1 MTFGMLAG
9 GRDRRHDRPIQN
21 AHPMNTPWS
30 LLFVLTTVAA
40 GALARP
46 APVVPAPVA
55 LDLQLVP
62 YADKG
67 KVNMLEVRLRF
78 ATATIARDEIVV
90 SLPMMA
96 ANVDTAAESIASIEA
111 SDAQGTVQLA
121 ARASTAEESE
131 DQPLRVW
138 TAPRALSGP
147 LTLRYRVPAN
157 ATRPPRGPAPP
168 IEFRNDDQA
177 FSAASSVFLVVP
189 PKRQTYVLNIDWDL
203 SHLPDGAKGVSS
215 FGEGDVQ
222 VGEIDSGGLSGLF
235 FMAGQIGHW
244 PGVPRAEKFSVAW
257 QGQPPFD
264 ANALSAWIGKLHDQ
278 FELAFPQ
285 RESGPYTIFLR
296 YNPVNA
302 GGGTALN
309 QSFVTT
315 YGAGDGADI
324 NLVKITLSH
333 EMFHTYQPRLA
344 QHGSES
350 TTWFSEGSAVF
361 YEALLPLRFGLL
373 TPQQFLDSLN
383 ITAARYYTNALGNLP
398 NARIDEGFWKD
409 TRIRTLAY
417 DRGMLYLATVND
429 ALRKKSHG
437 QRSLDDVLRAL
448 LEIGRQ
454 RPGPTQAD
462 WETQLAQELGAGAV
476 EDFHAFLAGTP
487 PLPAS
492 DAFGPCFRRTSK
504 PLREYVLGFE
514 PAVLAEPRRIVRGLV
529 PDSAAA
535 VAGVRNGDEIVRPVP
550 QDGIQ
555 GNQTERLHLRLR
567 RDGKEFDVDY
577 LPRGKTMDTWQWER
591 VPGVPDDRC
600 AL

>member
-1 MTFGMLAG
+1 MK
-9 GRDRRHDRPIQN
+9 
-21 AHPMNTPWS
+21 TPW
-30 LLFVLTTVAA
+30 LLLCVFIALAP
-40 GALARP
+40 GALASP
-46 APVVPAPVA
+46 APDVPAPVA

-67 KVNMLEVRLRF
+67 EVKTLEVRLRF
-78 ATATIARDEIVV
+78 AKAAIARDEIVV
-90 SLPMMA
+90 YLPMMA
-96 ANVDTAAESIASIEA
+96 GNVDTAAENIASIEA
-111 SDAQGTVQLA
+111 SDAQGKVQLA
-121 ARASTAEESE
+121 ARDSTAEESE

-168 IEFRNDDQA
+168 IAFRNDDQA
-177 FSAASSVFLVVP
+177 FSAAASVFLVVP

-215 FGEGDVQ
+215 FGEGDVR
-222 VGEIDSGGLSGLF
+222 VDEIDSGGLSGLF
-235 FMAGQIGHW
+235 FMAGRVGHW
-244 PGVPRAEKFSVAW
+244 PSVPRADGFSVAW

-264 ANALSAWIGKLHDQ
+264 ANALSAWVGKLHEQ

-285 RESGPYTIFLR
+285 PASRPYTIFLR

-315 YGAGDGADI
+315 YGAGGGADV
-324 NLVKITLSH
+324 NLIKLTLSH
-333 EMFHTYQPRLA
+333 EMFHTYQPRLSG
-344 QHGSES
+344 HGPES

-383 ITAARYYTNALGNLP
+383 MTAARYYTNALGNLP

-429 ALRKKSHG
+429 ALRKRSQG
-437 QRSLDDVLRAL
+437 QRSLDDLLRAL
-448 LEIGRQ
+448 LAIGQQ
-454 RPGPTQAD
+454 REATQAD
-462 WETQLAQELGAGAV
+462 WEALLKAELGAAAV
-476 EDFHAFLAGTP
+476 QDFHAFLAGTP

-504 PLREYVLGFE
+504 PLRRYVLGFE
-514 PAVLAEPRRIVRGLV
+514 PAVLAEPKRVVRGLMAA
-529 PDSAAA
+529 SAAA
-535 VAGVRNGDEIVRPVP
+535 QAGVRDGDEIVRPVP

-555 GNQTERLHLRLR
+555 GNQTERLQLRLR

-577 LPRGKTMDTWQWER
+577 LPRGEQVDAWQWER
-591 VPGVPDDRC
+591 VPGADDAQCR
-600 AL
+600 L

>member
-1 MTFGMLAG
+1 
-9 GRDRRHDRPIQN
+9 
-21 AHPMNTPWS
+21 MNTPRS
-30 LLFVLTTVAA
+30 LLFLLTTVAA

-67 KVNMLEVRLRF
+67 EVNTLEVRLRF

-90 SLPMMA
+90 YLPMMA
-96 ANVDTAAESIASIEA
+96 VNVDTAAESIASIEA

-168 IEFRNDDQA
+168 IAFRNDDQA
-177 FSAASSVFLVVP
+177 FSAAASVFLVVP
-189 PKRQTYVLNIDWDL
+189 PKRQSYLLNIDWDL

-215 FGEGDVQ
+215 FGEGDVR
-222 VGEIDSGGLSGLF
+222 VGEIGSGGLSGLF

-244 PGVPRAEKFSVAW
+244 PGVPRADRFSVAW
-257 QGQPPFD
+257 QGRPPFD
-264 ANALSAWIGKLHDQ
+264 ANALSAWVGKLHDQ

-285 RESGPYTIFLR
+285 RASGPYTIFLR
-296 YNPVNA
+296 YNPINA

-315 YGAGDGADI
+315 YGEGDGADLDLI
-324 NLVKITLSH
+324 KITLSH

-344 QHGSES
+344 QQGAES

-429 ALRKKSHG
+429 ALRKRSQG
-437 QRSLDDVLRAL
+437 RRSLDDLLRAL
-448 LEIGRQ
+448 LEIGQQ
-454 RPGPTQAD
+454 REATQAD
-462 WETQLAQELGAGAV
+462 WEALLKAELGDTAV
-476 EDFHAFLAGTP
+476 QDFHAFLAGTA

-504 PLREYVLGFE
+504 PLRRYVLGFE
-514 PAVLAEPRRIVRGLV
+514 PAVLAEPKRVVRGLIA
-529 PDSAAA
+529 DSAAA
-535 VAGVRNGDEIVRPVP
+535 RAGVRNGDEIVRPVP

-555 GNQTERLHLRLR
+555 GNQTEHLHLRLR
-567 RDGKEFDVDY
+567 RDDNEFDVDY
-577 LPRGKTMDTWQWER
+577 LPRGEQVDTWQWER
-591 VPGVPDDRC
+591 VPGVEDAQCR
-600 AL
+600 L

>member
-1 MTFGMLAG
+1 
-9 GRDRRHDRPIQN
+9 
-21 AHPMNTPWS
+21 MNTPRS
-30 LLFVLTTVAA
+30 LLFLLTTVAA

-67 KVNMLEVRLRF
+67 EVNTLEVRLRF

-90 SLPMMA
+90 YLPMMA
-96 ANVDTAAESIASIEA
+96 VNVDTAAESIASIEA

-168 IEFRNDDQA
+168 IAFRNDDQA
-177 FSAASSVFLVVP
+177 FSAAASVFLVVP
-189 PKRQTYVLNIDWDL
+189 PKRQTYLLNIDWDL

-215 FGEGDVQ
+215 FGEGDVR
-222 VGEIDSGGLSGLF
+222 VGEIGSGGLSGLF

-244 PGVPRAEKFSVAW
+244 PGVPRADRFSVAW

-264 ANALSAWIGKLHDQ
+264 ANALSAWVGKLHDQ

-315 YGAGDGADI
+315 YGEGDGADLDLI
-324 NLVKITLSH
+324 KITLSH

-344 QHGSES
+344 QHAAES

-429 ALRKKSHG
+429 ALRKRSQG
-437 QRSLDDVLRAL
+437 RRSLDDLLRAL
-448 LEIGRQ
+448 LAIGQQ
-454 RPGPTQAD
+454 REATQAD
-462 WETQLAQELGAGAV
+462 WEALLKAELGDTAV
-476 EDFHAFLAGTP
+476 QDFHAFLAGTA

-504 PLREYVLGFE
+504 PLRRYVLGFE
-514 PAVLAEPRRIVRGLV
+514 PAVLAEPKRVVRGLIA
-529 PDSAAA
+529 DSAAA
-535 VAGVRNGDEIVRPVP
+535 RAGVRNGDEIVRPVP

-555 GNQTERLHLRLR
+555 GNQTEHLHLRLR
-567 RDGKEFDVDY
+567 RDDNEFDVDY
-577 LPRGKTMDTWQWER
+577 LPRGEQVDTWQWER
-591 VPGVPDDRC
+591 VPGVEDAQCR
-600 AL
+600 L

>member
-1 MTFGMLAG
+1 
-9 GRDRRHDRPIQN
+9 
-21 AHPMNTPWS
+21 MNTPWS

-67 KVNMLEVRLRF
+67 EVNTLEVRLRF

-222 VGEIDSGGLSGLF
+222 VGDIDSGGLSGLF

-244 PGVPRAEKFSVAW
+244 PGVPRADRFSVAW
-257 QGQPPFD
+257 QG
-264 ANALSAWIGKLHDQ
+264 
-278 FELAFPQ
+278 
-285 RESGPYTIFLR
+285 
-296 YNPVNA
+296 
-302 GGGTALN
+302 
-309 QSFVTT
+309 
-315 YGAGDGADI
+315 
-324 NLVKITLSH
+324 
-333 EMFHTYQPRLA
+333 
-344 QHGSES
+344 
-350 TTWFSEGSAVF
+350 
-361 YEALLPLRFGLL
+361 
-373 TPQQFLDSLN
+373 
-383 ITAARYYTNALGNLP
+383 NLP
-398 NARIDEGFWKD
+398 S
-409 TRIRTLAY
+409 TR
-417 DRGMLYLATVND
+417 M
-429 ALRKKSHG
+429 
-437 QRSLDDVLRAL
+437 
-448 LEIGRQ
+448 
-454 RPGPTQAD
+454 
-462 WETQLAQELGAGAV
+462 
-476 EDFHAFLAGTP
+476 
-487 PLPAS
+487 
-492 DAFGPCFRRTSK
+492 PC
-504 PLREYVLGFE
+504 
-514 PAVLAEPRRIVRGLV
+514 
-529 PDSAAA
+529 
-535 VAGVRNGDEIVRPVP
+535 
-550 QDGIQ
+550 
-555 GNQTERLHLRLR
+555 
-567 RDGKEFDVDY
+567 
-577 LPRGKTMDTWQWER
+577 PRG
-591 VPGVPDDRC
+591 
-600 AL
+600 